1 MQVTS
6 SDCSSAVQHSFV
18 FGRRHRALETLPA
31 ALQRG
36 AVAHGGGRGQRQRC
50 STSPLPATAHPNQP
64 PPLPLSGL
72 HRSAGQ
78 EDARVRL
85 GAKVLCRYGRLAG
98 QLPPTFVMS
107 RSRAQHTRCNRR
119 PTRRTTAAPPFLP
132 AATHSSCCT
141 RCTARRV
148 LPCRLYA
155 AAAARCLHVVDACL
169 QSSLRSW
176 TLELEVLAAVLQ

>member
-1 MQVTS
+1 MIAAAQFSTHSCLAGATEHWKHSQQHFNAARSHMVEGED
-6 SDCSSAVQHSFV
+6 SDSAAV
-18 FGRRHRALETLPA
+18 LPP
-31 ALQRG
+31 
-36 AVAHGGGRGQRQRC
+36 C
-50 STSPLPATAHPNQP
+50 LPQPTPINPP

-119 PTRRTTAAPPFLP
+119 PTRRTTAAPPPMP

>member
-1 MQVTS
+1 MIAAAQFSTHS
-6 SDCSSAVQHSFV
+6 CLAGATENWKHSQQHFN
-18 FGRRHRALETLPA
+18 A
-31 ALQRG
+31 ARS
-36 AVAHGGGRGQRQRC
+36 HM
-50 STSPLPATAHPNQP
+50 
-64 PPLPLSGL
+64 PLSGL

-119 PTRRTTAAPPFLP
+119 PTRRTTAAPPPLP